1 MQEVRN
7 KVKSRGGKETPDF
20 CISDSKINALLENAE
35 KVRVNGNGYLEICNG
50 GIVIEIEIG
59 NVFYSLDGIEEAH
72 AQLVSM
78 KEGDKVVYKANIALP
93 TKNKEC
99 VIL

>member
-1 MQEVRN
+1 MQKVRD
-7 KVKSRGGKETPDF
+7 KSERKETLDY
-20 CISDSKINALLENAE
+20 CVSYLKINELLEIAE
-35 KVRVNGNGYLEICNG
+35 KVRVNSNGYLEIHKG
-50 GIVIEIEIG
+50 DVSYEFEIG

-72 AQLVSM
+72 TQLISM
-78 KEGDKVVYKANIALP
+78 KKGKEVVYKADLALP